1 MGKFIG
7 LLYYVLWAVYA
18 GLKICGVVDAT
29 WFVVWA
35 FAWGPFAAAI
45 SVKIYT
51 ALNEILDFCCLYFRA
66 KNTELKKRYKK
77 P

>member
-18 GLKICGVVDAT
+18 GLKISGVVGTT

-35 FAWGPFAAAI
+35 FAWGPFAATIA
-45 SVKIYT
+45 SKVYLLLVQVLDYYT
-51 ALNEILDFCCLYFRA
+51 GLFKH
-66 KNTELKKRYKK
+66 KNKTFFKK